1 MKKLLLFT
9 FALFLW
15 TGAWA
20 QNLSQ
25 GKYVHLLANGESG
38 VTESSLQ
45 GLTNGNTTGDVQ
57 LATYD
62 EDTRTL
68 SPIQAFY
75 IDLGE
80 AKDLARVVI
89 YWEGALC
96 TNYSIKGSSTTADSN
111 EPTWDLNFGTYE
123 VARGSTHTETHEAP
137 DNFSTRYIKF
147 EPANNG
153 STEGYSNPNWTVKMR
168 EFQVFGT
175 DTQILSGLKFDQ
187 NIKKVGTSKVF
198 IAKPIDQNGNEIT
211 SGSFTYS
218 ISPSEGV
225 TFSQSNNTLTITAPQ
240 GVYTITAT
248 DGVNNATAPIGLAS
262 APDDPSLDNDKA
274 IVIYSEALGYGQS
287 GSDAAVGFRTPN
299 SSSWGFV
306 NWSDSRKSLAFRQVG
321 AFGVARPGLS
331 TEGMA
336 DIVSLEFD
344 MFSTKAV
351 DDAQL
356 EIEDCYDSG
365 HVPGL
370 TFDVVAGWHHYSI
383 PIDPTKTNFSPAKWL
398 FFYLANPKDE
408 NIDILIDNI
417 YYSKEAEVD
426 VTNPEMASA
435 SLASKTHNS
444 ATLTLNATDNNAKV
458 KFYITENASKISPIT
473 TDLVNQGEDYEYT
486 ISGLSAST
494 EYNFTIVAKDAAD
507 NTSDNN
513 KTVSVTTN
521 VAPAITL
528 LAEGTGTTGTDGGGS
543 AGLEYSYRIVQTGEK
558 VTASFTC
565 TNSSSYSGLVQ
576 YIWDNTSGFAETSGN
591 SKEMTYAEGTT
602 IKVASKWAYTGGMSV
617 TPYIEYTVKSAEANA
632 SIAAACNDGKA
643 TPTYYST
650 YSNRNA
656 FVVPADVTVSE
667 MGVDA
672 NGKLSIVAYNKGAV
686 VPANTGV
693 LIFSST
699 AGTPKVELTGETGTS
714 VLGEDN
720 RLRGTSAGI
729 DAATMAANDENCLFY
744 RLTMHNGS
752 DLGFWWGA
760 AEGAA
765 FAVAANKAYLAIP
778 NGLAGAKDGFN
789 IVGLDDEGE
798 TDGINKVNTLVETG
812 VRYNLAGQR
821 VGNDY
826 KGIVIVNGRKVV
838 IK

>member
-25 GKYVHLLANGESG
+25 GKYVHLLANGKSG

-62 EDTRTL
+62 EGTSTL

-175 DTQILSGLKFDQ
+175 YTQILSGLKFDQ
-187 NIKKVGTSKVF
+187 NIKKVGTSQVF

-218 ISPSEGV
+218 ISPSAGV
-225 TFSQSNNTLTITAPQ
+225 TFNQNGNTLTITASQ
-240 GVYTITAT
+240 GVYNITAT
-248 DGVNNATAPIGLAS
+248 DGENNTTVPIGLAS
-262 APDDPSLDNDKA
+262 APDDPSIDSDKA

-287 GSDAAVGFRTPN
+287 GSDAAVGYRTPN

-306 NWSDSRKSLAFRQVG
+306 NWSENRKSLAYRQVG

-331 TEGMA
+331 TDGMA

-356 EIEDCYDSG
+356 EIEDCYNSG

-383 PIDPTKTNFSPAKWL
+383 PIDPAKTNFSPAKWL
-398 FFYLANPKDE
+398 FFYLADPKDE

-426 VTNPEMASA
+426 KTKPEMASA
-435 SLASKTHNS
+435 ALASKTHNS
-444 ATLTLNATDNNAKV
+444 ATLTLNATDNSGKV
-458 KFYITENASKISPIT
+458 KFHIVDTSNSIDVTSGNADSG
-473 TDLVNQGEDYEYT
+473 VNFSYT
-486 ISGLSAST
+486 VTGLTAETS
-494 EYNFTIVAKDAAD
+494 YNFTITAVDA
-507 NTSDNN
+507 SDN
-513 KTVSVTTN
+513 VSDESKSVEVTTN
-521 VAPAITL
+521 SAPPGIDLTA
-528 LAEGTGTTGTDGGGS
+528 GGH
-543 AGLEYSYRIVQTGEK
+543 
-558 VTASFTC
+558 
-565 TNSSSYSGLVQ
+565 
-576 YIWDNTSGFAETSGN
+576 
-591 SKEMTYAEGTT
+591 T
-602 IKVASKWAYTGGMSV
+602 IHV
-617 TPYIEYTVKSAEANA
+617 TPYH
-632 SIAAACNDGKA
+632 
-643 TPTYYST
+643 
-650 YSNRNA
+650 YSNNVYKLVITSDDEMSGLGGSFWNVNRVGTDMRTNSETHTFNVSQDKKTITITCTSTSA
-656 FVVPADVTVSE
+656 PNMYTPLYVMMPGEVNFGYVILNWIDVVQAVT
-667 MGVDA
+667 
-672 NGKLSIVAYNKGAV
+672 I
-686 VPANTGV
+686 
-693 LIFSST
+693 
-699 AGTPKVELTGETGTS
+699 
-714 VLGEDN
+714 
-720 RLRGTSAGI
+720 TSAGWASFSSDKDLNFDGI
-729 DAATMAANDENCLFY
+729 DNLSAYKATVNGENDVTLVEVTEVKAGEGIILKGTADTYNVPVMISAPDALAGNLLKPGYHKVTKGEVGSIYAFGKY
-744 RLTMHNGS
+744 NG
-752 DLGFWWGA
+752 GVAFVKA
-760 AEGAA
+760 AENYEVSEGR
-765 FAVAANKAYLAIP
+765 AYLDVSSTS
-778 NGLAGAKDGFN
+778 AKNAEYLNFYIGQE
-789 IVGLDDEGE
+789 EGE
-798 TDGINKVNTLVETG
+798 TDGINKMNTLVETG

>member
-9 FALFLW
+9 FALFFW

-25 GKYVHLLANGESG
+25 GKYVHLLANGESK
-38 VTESSLQ
+38 VTETSLQ

-62 EDTRTL
+62 EGTSTL

-187 NIKKVGTSKVF
+187 NIKKVGTSQVF

-218 ISPSEGV
+218 ISPSAGV
-225 TFSQSNNTLTITAPQ
+225 TFNQNGNTLTITASQ
-240 GVYTITAT
+240 GVYNITAT
-248 DGVNNATAPIGLAS
+248 DGENNTTVPIGLAS
-262 APDDPSLDNDKA
+262 APDDPSIDSDKA

-287 GSDAAVGFRTPN
+287 GSDAAVGYRTPN

-306 NWSDSRKSLAFRQVG
+306 NWSENRKSLAYRQVG

-331 TEGMA
+331 TDGMA

-356 EIEDCYDSG
+356 EIEDCYNSG

-383 PIDPTKTNFSPAKWL
+383 PIDPAKTNFSPAKWL
-398 FFYLANPKDE
+398 FFYLADPKDE

-426 VTNPEMASA
+426 ETKPEMASA
-435 SLASKTHNS
+435 ALASKTHNS
-444 ATLTLNATDNNAKV
+444 ATLTLNATDNSAKV
-458 KFYITENASKISPIT
+458 KFYITEDASKISPIT

-507 NTSDNN
+507 YTSDNN

-521 VAPAITL
+521 AAPAITL
-528 LAEGTGTTGTDGGGS
+528 LAEGTGTTGTDGDGS

-565 TNSSSYSGLVQ
+565 TNSSSYTGLVQ

-591 SKEMTYAEGTT
+591 FKEMTYDEGTT
-602 IKVASKWAYTGGMSV
+602 IKVASKWAYAGGMSV
-617 TPYIEYTVKSAEANA
+617 TPYIEYTVKSAEANT
-632 SIAAACNDGKA
+632 SIAAACTDGVG
-643 TPTYYST
+643 TYYST
-650 YSNRNA
+650 YSNKNA
-656 FVVPADVTVSE
+656 FVVPDGLTVSE
-667 MGVDA
+667 IEVTGSGA
-672 NGKLSIVAYNKGAV
+672 LNIVNYNTGDV

-693 LIFSST
+693 LISSST
-699 AGTPKVELTGETGTS
+699 YGTPEVELTGETGTS
-714 VLGEDN
+714 VLGEAN
-720 RLRGTSAGI
+720 RLRATGDGITASAMEAA
-729 DAATMAANDENCLFY
+729 DANCTYY
-744 RLTMHNGS
+744 RLTMHHGTE
-752 DLGFWWGA
+752 LGFWYGA
-760 AEGAA
+760 ENGAG
-765 FAVAANKAYLAIP
+765 FNVAANKAYLAISE
-778 NGLAGAKDGFN
+778 GSGSKDGFSL
-789 IVGLDDEGE
+789 IDDIE
-798 TDGINKVNTLVETG
+798 TNSISMPTNCTNSNVF
-812 VRYNLAGQR
+812 YNLAGQR
-821 VGNDY
+821 VSKDY
-826 KGIVIVNGRKVV
+826 KGIVIVNGK
-838 IK
+838 KMLNK